1 MHNDWHMTIAT
12 LPRRL
17 GFFTRLLDQAEPAE
31 RYRLATAQIIH
42 AERVGYDSAWIA
54 QHHFHE
60 DEGGLPA
67 PFVFLAQVAAQTS
80 RIRLGTGIV
89 TLPLELPIRVAE
101 DSAVLDL
108 MCGGRLEVGVGGGG
122 NLSSYVAFGQ
132 DSAERTALLVENLK
146 VLRDAWAGRPLP
158 GGKDQMYPA
167 NPSLVER
174 VWQATFTVEGAR
186 RAGAAG
192 DGLMLSRTQPRPAH
206 TPDLSLPE
214 IQNPMIDAYMEALPE
229 GREPRILASRTVFVA
244 DDNNEALRLAEV
256 GLGRHR
262 ARLARLGRA
271 TGDGSGLDAMITA
284 MDVHLGT
291 PDNVIASLKTDTTLA
306 RATDLAVQVH
316 SIDPPHPFILRSIEL
331 VAEVVAPALGWGR
344 NAAGVRCVA

>member
-1 MHNDWHMTIAT
+1 MAGKSMPTAT
-12 LPRRL
+12 PPKRL

-42 AERVGYDSAWIA
+42 AERCGFDSAWVA

-67 PFVFLAQVAAQTS
+67 PFVFLAQVAAQTA

-101 DSAVLDL
+101 DAAVLDL
-108 MCGGRLEVGVGGGG
+108 MSGGRLEVGVGPGG
-122 NLSSYVAFGQ
+122 NLSAFAAFGQ
-132 DSAERTALLVENLK
+132 DSAERGTLLAGHLQ

-158 GGKDQMYPA
+158 GGDRLYPS
-167 NPSLVER
+167 NPNLVER
-174 VWQATFTVEGAR
+174 IWQATFTVDGAR

-192 DGLMLSRTQPRPAH
+192 DGLMLSRAQPRPADA
-206 TPDLSLPE
+206 PDLSLPE
-214 IQNPMIDAYMEALPE
+214 IQNPMIDAYMEALPA
-229 GREPRILASRTVFVA
+229 GREPRILASRTVFAA
-244 DDNNEALRLAEV
+244 DDHDEALRLADI

-262 ARLARLGRA
+262 ARLTRLGRA
-271 TGDGSGLDAMITA
+271 TGDGSLHGMIAA

-291 PDNVIASLKTDTTLA
+291 PDERIAPLKADSGLA
-306 RATDLAVQVH
+306 RSTDLAVQVH

-331 VAEVVAPALGWGR
+331 VAKVVAPALGWGR
-344 NAAGVRCVA
+344 DAAGVRRVA